1 MSQENVELV
10 MRIYDAFNRGD
21 GATVVRAA
29 DSAVSIEDH
38 GVIDGKTYQGRRGVE
53 EFLAFQ
59 AESFRGQRAD
69 FQDVTETEDTLIVV
83 VRLSGEGMS
92 SGAPVAT
99 EFTHAWEFRDGKV
112 SRLRIFRS
120 KSEALEAVALSQ

>member
-1 MSQENVELV
+1 MSQENLHIA

-21 GATVVRAA
+21 GATVVESADAA
-29 DSAVSIEDH
+29 ISIEDH
-38 GVIDGKTYQGRRGVE
+38 GVIDGNSYHGRCGVL
-53 EFLAFQ
+53 EFLAVQ
-59 AESFRGQRAD
+59 AETFRGQRAEL
-69 FQDVTETEDTLIVV
+69 QDLTEAEDTLVIV
-83 VRLSGEGMS
+83 VRLSAEGVS

-120 KSEALEAVALSQ
+120 KREALEAVALPE